1 VDYGAQILQQLQ
13 QLNRDAGEQSAG
25 LTALRREFERARDE
39 SGDRHKELREDMCA
53 LSESSERR
61 SVALQELR
69 ALVARCP
76 VHRDPD
82 REAPD
87 VPSTALV
94 RDEETAHRRA
104 RRSVLQS
111 LAALLTAVATL
122 VGGWWAS
129 RPPAK

>member
-1 VDYGAQILQQLQ
+1 MDYGAQILHQLQ
-13 QLNRDAGEQSAG
+13 QLHRDAGEQSAG
-25 LTALRREFERARDE
+25 LTALRREFERNRDE
-39 SGDRHKELREDMCA
+39 SSDRHKELREDLCA

-76 VHRDPD
+76 VHRDP
-82 REAPD
+82 ETPD

-129 RPPAK
+129 RPTAK